1 MGESRG
7 AYRVLMGRSEG
18 RRPLG
23 RLKGKCSVT
32 AIFAFRPPTPIDLR
46 PAISQNLHEYKGRQ
60 FE

>member
-1 MGESRG
+1 
-7 AYRVLMGRSEG
+7 MGRPEG

-23 RLKGKCSVT
+23 RLKSRCSVT
-32 AIFAFRPPTPIDLR
+32 AIFALSPPTPVDLR